1 LEIKKDI
8 QWRVNLSY
16 IIIVAA
22 GCFIIGKAFIIQQVE
37 GGYWRN
43 MSDSLHQKIINTD
56 AERGTIY
63 SEDGQMLST
72 SMPQFDIYID
82 FGADG
87 LRENSGKRF
96 RENVDSLSIALSK
109 LFKDRTA
116 QAYKAMLQQGFKNK
130 DRYFLLRKKMN
141 YREYQQLKTF
151 PLVRLGKNKS
161 GFIADVK
168 SIRLN
173 PYQILAFRT
182 IGLNRDSF
190 KVGLES
196 RYDSVLSGRTGKRLV
211 RYIAGGVY
219 VPVDDYEIEPEHGK
233 DIITTLDVNIQDI
246 TENALMRMMQS
257 NEAEHGCA
265 IVMEVQTGKIK
276 GIANLGRKQDGS
288 YWEDYNYAITPTE
301 PGSTFKLATL
311 IALLEDRKTNLNQVI
326 NIEGGVWK
334 INGETVYDSEKHG
347 LNNVTVKEAF
357 EHSSNVAMAKMAW
370 MYYSNNPRQFVNR
383 LVALRMDTVTGIDL
397 SGERFPT
404 IHKPGTRS
412 WSSTTLPWMGF
423 GYNLTV
429 SPLQTLMLYNAVANN
444 GVMMKP
450 YLVNA
455 IQHDGNVIETFKPI
469 VLQNKICSDE
479 TLRQLNSSLE
489 GVVNNGTGRSLKSNQ
504 YRIAGKTGT
513 ALVADGSRGYADKIY
528 QSSFAGFFPA
538 DNPKYSIIVV
548 IKNKPRAA
556 KFYGAAVAGPVFKEI
571 ADKLYALKVRGVEQS
586 FANAQKK
593 DSGTYV
599 YAGYKKDVTT
609 VAEKLQLKVNQSVSE
624 DAAWVKLIKQ
634 TNNASITAANMSNE
648 KTMPK
653 LSGMGVKD
661 AVYICEN
668 LGLKVMIN
676 GRGKVAAQSISEG
689 QPIARGQVVQL
700 QLN

>member
-1 LEIKKDI
+1 MDVKKDI

-16 IIIVAA
+16 IIVVAI
-22 GCFIIGKAFIIQQVE
+22 GCAIMGKAFYIQQVE
-37 GGYWRN
+37 GNYWRS

-72 SMPQFDIYID
+72 SIPQFDIYID
-82 FGADG
+82 FAAEG

-96 RENVDSLSIALSK
+96 RENVDSLSIYLSK
-109 LFKDRTA
+109 LFKDKSTA
-116 QAYKAMLQQGFKNK
+116 AYKSMLQQGFKQK
-130 DRYFLLRKKMN
+130 DRYFLLRKKIS
-141 YREYQQLKTF
+141 YREYQQLKNF

-190 KVGLES
+190 KVGLEQK
-196 RYDSVLSGRTGKRLV
+196 YDTVLAGKTGKRLV

-219 VPVDDYEIEPEHGK
+219 IPVDDYEIEPENGR
-233 DIITTLDVNIQDI
+233 DVITTLDVNIQDI

-265 IVMEVQTGKIK
+265 IVMEVKTGKIK
-276 GIANLGRKQDGS
+276 AIANLGRKNDGS

-311 IALLEDRKTNLNQVI
+311 LALLEDRKTNLNQVI
-326 NIEGGVWK
+326 NIEGGVWR

-397 SGERFPT
+397 NGERFPT
-404 IHKPGTRS
+404 IHKPGTKY
-412 WSSTTLPWMGF
+412 WSNTTLPWMGF

-429 SPLQTLMLYNAVANN
+429 SPLQTLMLYNAVANK
-444 GVMMKP
+444 GVMLKP
-450 YLVNA
+450 YLVSA
-455 IQHDGNVIETFKPI
+455 IQKDGKVVQQFEPM
-469 VLQNKICSDE
+469 VLHPKICSDQ
-479 TLRQLNSSLE
+479 TLQQLHGSLQ
-489 GVVNNGTGRSLKSNQ
+489 GVVTNGTGRSLKSNL
-504 YRIAGKTGT
+504 YGIAGKTGT
-513 ALVADGSRGYADKIY
+513 ALVANGNRGYADKIY

-538 DNPKYSIIVV
+538 ENPQYSIIVV
-548 IKNKPRAA
+548 IKNKPHAA

-571 ADKLYALKVRGVEQS
+571 ADKLYTLKVKGVEQ
-586 FANAQKK
+586 AYAMAQKI
-593 DSGTYV
+593 DTGFYSYM
-599 YAGYKKDVTT
+599 GYKTDVTT
-609 VAEKLQLKVNQSVSE
+609 IAERLQIKYNGAAKE
-624 DAAWVKLIKQ
+624 DGAWVKLMKHS
-634 TNNASITAANMSNE
+634 TNATIANAAVSSE
-648 KTMPK
+648 KIMPR
-653 LSGMGVKD
+653 LNGMGVKD
-661 AVYICEN
+661 AVYVCEN
-668 LGLKVMIN
+668 LGLKVVLN
-676 GRGKVAAQSISEG
+676 GRGKVVSQSINEG
-689 QPIARGQVVQL
+689 QAIARGQLVQIG
-700 QLN
+700 LN

>member
-1 LEIKKDI
+1 M
-8 QWRVNLSY
+8 
-16 IIIVAA
+16 
-22 GCFIIGKAFIIQQVE
+22 GKAFYIQQVE
-37 GGYWRN
+37 GNYWRS

-72 SMPQFDIYID
+72 SIPQFDIYID
-82 FGADG
+82 FAAEG

-96 RENVDSLSIALSK
+96 RENVDSLSIYLSK
-109 LFKDRTA
+109 LFKDKSTA
-116 QAYKAMLQQGFKNK
+116 AYKSMLQQGFKQK
-130 DRYFLLRKKMN
+130 DRYFLLRKKIS
-141 YREYQQLKTF
+141 YREYQQLKNF

-190 KVGLES
+190 KVGLEQK
-196 RYDSVLSGRTGKRLV
+196 YDTVLAGKTGKRLV

-219 VPVDDYEIEPEHGK
+219 IPVDDYEIEPENGR
-233 DIITTLDVNIQDI
+233 DVITTLDVNIQDI

-265 IVMEVQTGKIK
+265 IVMEVKTGKIK
-276 GIANLGRKQDGS
+276 AIANLGRKNDGS

-311 IALLEDRKTNLNQVI
+311 LALLEDRKTNLNQVI
-326 NIEGGVWK
+326 NIEGGVWR

-397 SGERFPT
+397 NGERFPT
-404 IHKPGTRS
+404 IHKPGTKY
-412 WSSTTLPWMGF
+412 WSNTTLPWMGF

-429 SPLQTLMLYNAVANN
+429 SPLQTLMLYNAVANK
-444 GVMMKP
+444 GVMLKP
-450 YLVNA
+450 YLVSA
-455 IQHDGNVIETFKPI
+455 IQKDGKVVQQFEPM
-469 VLQNKICSDE
+469 VLHPKICSDQ
-479 TLRQLNSSLE
+479 TLQQLHGSLQ
-489 GVVNNGTGRSLKSNQ
+489 GVVTNGTGRSLKSNL
-504 YRIAGKTGT
+504 YGIAGKTGT
-513 ALVADGSRGYADKIY
+513 ALVANGNRGYADKIY

-538 DNPKYSIIVV
+538 ENPQYSIIVV
-548 IKNKPRAA
+548 IKNKPHAA

-571 ADKLYALKVRGVEQS
+571 ADKLYTLKVKGVEQ
-586 FANAQKK
+586 AYAMAQKI
-593 DSGTYV
+593 DTGFYSYM
-599 YAGYKKDVTT
+599 GYKTDVTT
-609 VAEKLQLKVNQSVSE
+609 IAERLQIKYNGAAKE
-624 DAAWVKLIKQ
+624 DGAWVKLMKHS
-634 TNNASITAANMSNE
+634 TNATIANAAVSSE
-648 KTMPK
+648 KIMPR
-653 LSGMGVKD
+653 LNGMGVKD
-661 AVYICEN
+661 AVYVCEN
-668 LGLKVMIN
+668 LGLKVVLN
-676 GRGKVAAQSISEG
+676 GRGKVVSQSINEG
-689 QPIARGQVVQL
+689 QAIARGQLVQIG
-700 QLN
+700 LN